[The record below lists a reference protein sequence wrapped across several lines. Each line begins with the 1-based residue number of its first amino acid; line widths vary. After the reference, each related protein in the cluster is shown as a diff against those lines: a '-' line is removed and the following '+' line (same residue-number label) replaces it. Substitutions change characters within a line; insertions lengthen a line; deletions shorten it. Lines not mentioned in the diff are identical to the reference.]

1 MSATTWDP
9 AQYLR
14 FGSERVRPAVDLLAR
29 IPLTAPTFVIDLGCG
44 AGNVT
49 AMLNARWPEAD
60 ILGVDESEPMLAQ
73 ARQMLP
79 DCRFEIADIA
89 QFRPARPPDIIYSN
103 AALHW
108 LPDHRHLFPRL
119 ISALAPGGL
128 LAVQMPA
135 MDRAPFRTLQQEV
148 AKSGPWA
155 AALARIGPVQPIL
168 HPGEYWELLRPVAAS
183 LELWETTYFQVLTG
197 PDAVLQWAMG
207 TSLRPYL
214 TALDEPE
221 RTAFRNAYA
230 AALRPHYPERG
241 DGVTFFPFRRF
252 FLVAS
257 AGAGQRPG

>member
-1 MSATTWDP
+1 MWDP

-14 FGSERVRPAVDLLAR
+14 FGSERVRPALDLLAR
-29 IPLTAPTFVIDLGCG
+29 IPLAAPGHVIDLGCG

-49 AMLNARWPEAD
+49 AMLKKRWPEAD
-60 ILGVDESEPMLAQ
+60 ILAVDGSEAMLAS

-79 DCRFEIADIA
+79 HCRFEVADIA
-89 QFRPARPPDIIYSN
+89 HFVPARRPDIIYSN

-108 LPDHRHLFPRL
+108 LADHRHLFPRL
-119 ISALAPGGL
+119 VSALAPGGF

-148 AKSGPWA
+148 AKMGSWAEALSG
-155 AALARIGPVQPIL
+155 IGRVQPIL
-168 HPGEYWELLRPVAAS
+168 DPGEYWDLLEPLAAS

-214 TALDEPE
+214 AALDEPL
-221 RTAFRNAYA
+221 RSAFREAYA
-230 AALRPHYPERG
+230 ASLRPHYPERA
-241 DGVTFFPFRRF
+241 DGRTFFPFHRF

-257 AGAGQRPG
+257 VGIERSRG